1 MTVLP
6 RSSVANFFIPSP
18 AWCGPTA
25 APPRWRPIPCLTDIR
40 RTLYEDSAVIN
51 GSGGRARGTRIRDH
65 GPEALQI
72 RQDRPADTDD
82 HAGEQEPPSETR
94 TPGPGYAPRRLG
106 RPPEAA
112 DREGSDIGRR
122 GPGNRDDRIEEGEER
137 DPEDDQVQDE
147 QVHRRH
153 FARKLETEEDK
164 DDGEDDEEDK
174 NEHVEVHR
182 NASGV
187 RVGGTRG

>member
-18 AWCGPTA
+18 ASAWAHRGTA
-25 APPRWRPIPCLTDIR
+25 TMASHPCLTDIR
-40 RTLYEDSAVIN
+40 RTLYEDSAAIK
-51 GSGGRARGTRIRDH
+51 GLGGRARGTRTRDH

-82 HAGEQEPPSETR
+82 HADEQEPPSETR
-94 TPGPGYAPRRLG
+94 TPGPSYARRRLG

-122 GPGNRDDRIEEGEER
+122 GPGNRDDRIEEGEEC
-137 DPEDDQVQDE
+137 DAEDDQAEDE

-153 FARKLETEEDK
+153 LARKLETEE
-164 DDGEDDEEDK
+164 G
-174 NEHVEVHR
+174 
-182 NASGV
+182 
-187 RVGGTRG
+187 